1 MSRYDQSDSGGRKP
15 SRRTRRPEGGPVSR
29 RRASVWVLITG
40 WMAAVL
46 VGVLV
51 VAALGA
57 YVKYRTVWDSITRID
72 ATSLGKQ
79 PPKYNNAENILLL
92 GSDTRAGANAAI
104 GGSVGCNCSDTLMLL
119 HISPGHHRVTVV
131 SIPRDTMVPVLAC
144 PADKQVGAAGQQA
157 GAPGEV
163 ERINSALA
171 YGGPICT
178 WKTVDYV
185 TNIHIDHFIQLD
197 FTGFEKVIDDIGGVN
212 VCLPFAVDDV
222 MSGLHLSAGRH
233 HVMGRQ
239 ALAFWRTREDLGYGS
254 DLQRIQRDQLLMAS
268 LVQGIERS
276 GLLNSPTKIL
286 SVVKD
291 AADAMETDSGLQQS
305 AMLQIADSLRG
316 LSSQSVQFVTAP
328 NVPYTGDPTAEV
340 QLEQP
345 QADALFNAIAHDT
358 KLPQPKKAKKPKRS
372 TTPVLLTT
380 PSKVNVNVLNGTDIS
395 GLAGQAGSDLTGRGF
410 NVVSTGDAG
419 TTGYTDP
426 VIEYA
431 SAADLPAARTLKAQL
446 SDVTIAKDTGLTPG
460 TLDLIVGSSFNGLAS
475 APSKPSPPPSVDNLS
490 STYGGVTANTNICK
504 DQSAFAGPDSPGG

>member
-1 MSRYDQSDSGGRKP
+1 MSRYDESDSRGGKP
-15 SRRTRRPEGGPVSR
+15 PRRTRRSVSP
-29 RRASVWVLITG
+29 RRASVWVLVTG

-57 YVKYRTVWDSITRID
+57 YVKYRTVWDSIMRID

-92 GSDTRAGANAAI
+92 GSDTRSGANGAI
-104 GGSVGCNCSDTLMLL
+104 GGDVGCNCSDTLMVL

-131 SIPRDTMVPVLAC
+131 SIPRDTMVPILAC

-157 GAPGEV
+157 GSPGEV

-197 FTGFEKVIDDIGGVN
+197 FTGFEKVIDDIGGVS
-212 VCLPFAVDDV
+212 VCLPFAVDDT

-233 HVMGRQ
+233 HVMGRE

-291 AADAMETDSGLQQS
+291 AADAMETDSGLEQS
-305 AMLQIADSLRG
+305 TMLQIADSLRG

-328 NVPYTGDPTAEV
+328 NVPYPGDPGAEV

-345 QADALFNAIAHDT
+345 QASALFSAIAHDT
-358 KLPQPKKAKKPKRS
+358 KLPSMKTKKPKNS
-372 TTPVLLTT
+372 AATPVLDTA
-380 PSKVNVNVLNGTDIS
+380 PSKVNVNVLNGTGIS
-395 GLAGQAGSDLTGRGF
+395 GLAGQAGSDLAGRGF
-410 NVVSTGDAG
+410 NVVSTGDAA

-431 SAADLPAARTLKAQL
+431 SAADLPAVRTLKAQL
-446 SDVTIAKDTGLTPG
+446 SSVTVQKDTSLTPG
-460 TLDLIVGSSFNGLAS
+460 TVDLIVGSSFSGLAS
-475 APSKPSPPPSVDNLS
+475 ASSSSPAKAPSVDNLS

-504 DQSAFAGPDSPGG
+504 DQSAFAGPSSPGG